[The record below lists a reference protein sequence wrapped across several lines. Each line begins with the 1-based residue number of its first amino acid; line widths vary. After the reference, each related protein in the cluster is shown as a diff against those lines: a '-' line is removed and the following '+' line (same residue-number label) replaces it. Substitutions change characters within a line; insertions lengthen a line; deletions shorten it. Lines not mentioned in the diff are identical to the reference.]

1 MNEQLH
7 IENQLCFRLYKLNK
21 SITKLYAPLLKEA
34 GLTYPQYLVM
44 LVLWQDEKAKTIK
57 DIGAI
62 LELDSGT
69 LSPLLKRM
77 EKLDL
82 IKRTRSTLDE
92 RSVAI
97 ELTAHGKEIK
107 NKAKFIPAKLFMLTG
122 LTKVELTQLQQDLDE
137 LLSNTNQH
145 LK

>member
-21 SITKLYAPLLKEA
+21 SITKLYAPLLKDA

-44 LVLWQDEKAKTIK
+44 LVLWQEEKPKTIK
-57 DIGAI
+57 DIGSI

-77 EKLDL
+77 ENQDL
-82 IKRTRSTLDE
+82 IKRTRSIKDE
-92 RSVAI
+92 RSVSI
-97 ELTAHGKEIK
+97 ELTAHGKQIK
-107 NKAKFIPAKLFMLTG
+107 NKAKFIPAKLLMLTG
-122 LTKVELTQLQQDLDE
+122 LSKVELLELQQDLDN
-137 LLSNTNQH
+137 LLTNTQQH
-145 LK
+145 L

>member
-7 IENQLCFRLYKLNK
+7 IESQLCFRLYKLNK
-21 SITKLYAPLLKEA
+21 SITKLYAPLLKDA

-44 LVLWQDEKAKTIK
+44 LVLWQEEKPKTIK
-57 DIGAI
+57 EIGSI

-77 EKLDL
+77 ENQDL
-82 IKRTRSTLDE
+82 IKRTRSIKDE
-92 RSVAI
+92 RSVSI

-107 NKAKFIPAKLFMLTG
+107 NKAKFIPAKLLMLTG
-122 LTKVELTQLQQDLDE
+122 LSKVELLALQQDLDN
-137 LLSNTNQH
+137 LLNNTRQH
-145 LK
+145 L

>member
-7 IENQLCFRLYKLNK
+7 IESQLCFRIYKLNK
-21 SITKLYAPLLKEA
+21 SITKLYAPLLKDA

-44 LVLWQDEKAKTIK
+44 LVLWQDEKNKTIK
-57 DIGAI
+57 EIGEI

-82 IKRTRSTLDE
+82 LKRIRSLKDE
-92 RSVAI
+92 RSVSI

-107 NKAKFIPAKLFMLTG
+107 TKAKFIPAKLLMLTG
-122 LTKVELTQLQQDLDE
+122 LSKVELLALQKDLDN
-137 LLSNTNQH
+137 LLANTQQH
-145 LK
+145 L